1 MKEQVLIYEVKSRS
15 VKNAKVL
22 LSPDEKFFYWNA
34 KKFKKLQV
42 GDYALIINTYDNYV
56 LFTKLDQTGI
66 LVTNASGKTSF
77 EDKGNFYDVNGNY
90 GDFIRLSII
99 KILPTPNNWK
109 WKTLGNSEIAY
120 LNGPSVNTDTS
131 DNRLNNINSLKSLTD
146 DKQFQHVLA
155 ICEQNFRYSASS
167 NSAVK
172 ESKKE
177 PAVERKTSKPNI
189 WIEKTIL
196 KSRPDR
202 KAGELAFGKV
212 LWSPQRSKTGGDIY
226 KEMTKVRPN
235 DLILHLTDNL
245 GITAVSK
252 VAEPFYE
259 GESPK
264 DTDWEGETYVIPLK
278 QFKQIEILPRQ
289 DFLNDRYK
297 NRLLSIAKLHGVF
310 YNVKLNLNQGKYL
323 SHCPEELASLLNEA
337 YQEKYGT
344 SIPYLNNLAMGKRN
358 EKQEAFNYKAFNS
371 DVKQSNLMFSNLLVK
386 RFIASLQ
393 AKPFLIL
400 TGLAGSGK
408 TKLATS
414 FAKWI
419 TKDKKQTCLISVGA
433 DWVNREPL
441 LGFPNVLESNKYV
454 KPDNGVLQLLIDAS
468 RSENSNKPYF
478 LILDE
483 MNLSHVE
490 RYFSDFLS
498 AMESGGEIC
507 LHSQEKE
514 IQDIPPAITI
524 PKNLFIIGTV
534 NIDETTY
541 MFSPKVLDRANAI
554 EFRISKTDLETYLK
568 SDVTKPSDDYIGKG
582 IAMSSSFLSQ
592 IDEDL
597 NLVDAKEDIN
607 NSLKSFFDELK
618 KVGAEFGY
626 RVVLEI
632 FHLINRLHA
641 IEEPNISQSLDIAIV
656 QKLLPKLHGSRRKLT
671 GVLEALANLC
681 ITDKGKNEGITIES
695 DIDAI
700 EKTLEKEIKN
710 EIEDQAQKCFHFPI
724 TFEKVQRMYKNAVRD
739 GFTSFAEA

>member
-1 MKEQVLIYEVKSRS
+1 MKEQVLIYEIKSSS
-15 VKNAKVL
+15 VENANVL
-22 LSPDEKFFYWNA
+22 LSSDRKFFYWNA
-34 KKFKKLQV
+34 TKFKKLKV
-42 GDYALIINTYDNYV
+42 GDYVLVINTYDKYV
-56 LFTKLDQTGI
+56 LFAKLDQAI
-66 LVTNASGKTSF
+66 IPVTSENGKTSF
-77 EDKGNFYDVNGNY
+77 EDKEDFYEVRGNY

-99 KILPTPNNWK
+99 ENLNIPDNWK

-131 DNRLNNINSLKSLTD
+131 DNRLNNINSLKLLSD
-146 DKQFQHVLA
+146 NKRFQSILVA
-155 ICEQNFRYSASS
+155 CEQNFYRPGSS
-167 NSAVK
+167 NSVIK

-177 PAVERKTSKPNI
+177 SNVERQTPKPNI
-189 WIEKTIL
+189 WIEKTII
-196 KSRPDR
+196 KRRPDR
-202 KAGELAFGKV
+202 KEGELAFGKV
-212 LWSPQRSKTGGDIY
+212 LWSPQKSKTGSDIY
-226 KEMTKVRPN
+226 KEMTQVRPN

-264 DTDWEGETYVIPLK
+264 DTVWEGKTYIVPLK
-278 QFKQIEILPRQ
+278 QFKQIDVLPRQ
-289 DFLNDRYK
+289 NFLNDRYK
-297 NRLLSIAKLHGVF
+297 DRLLSIAKQHRVF
-310 YNVKLNLNQGKYL
+310 YNVELNLNQGKYL
-323 SHCPEELASLLNEA
+323 SHCPEELASLLNDA

-344 SIPYLNNLAMGKRN
+344 NIPYLNNLTMSIRDGKR
-358 EKQEAFNYKAFNS
+358 ETFNYKAFCS
-371 DVKQSNLMFSNLLVK
+371 DVEQSNLIFSDLLVK

-419 TKDKKQTCLISVGA
+419 AKDKRQICLVPVGA

-454 KPDNGVLQLLIDAS
+454 KPDNGALQLLIDAS
-468 RSENSNKPYF
+468 RNSQEPYF

-490 RYFSDFLS
+490 RYFADFLS
-498 AMESGGEIC
+498 VMESGGEIC

-514 IQDIPPAITI
+514 IQDIPPAITL

-541 MFSPKVLDRANAI
+541 MFSPKVLDRANVI
-554 EFRISKTDLETYLK
+554 EFRVNKTELEAYLENNL
-568 SDVTKPSDDYIGKG
+568 TKPNDNYIKKG
-582 IAMSSSFLSQ
+582 MRMSSSFLSQ

-597 NLVDAKEDIN
+597 NLGDAKEYLDDN
-607 NSLKSFFDELK
+607 LKNFFDELK

-632 FHLINRLHA
+632 VRLINRLHA
-641 IEEPNISQSLDIAIV
+641 IEESNISQSLDIAIV

-671 GVLEALANLC
+671 GVLEAIAKLC
-681 ITDKGKNEGITIES
+681 ITYKGEEEKITIES
-695 DIDAI
+695 DIETI
-700 EKTLEKEIKN
+700 EEALETEIKN
-710 EIEDQAQKCFHFPI
+710 NPGDQKQKLFHFPI
-724 TFEKVQRMYKNAVRD
+724 TFEKVQRMYRNAVRD